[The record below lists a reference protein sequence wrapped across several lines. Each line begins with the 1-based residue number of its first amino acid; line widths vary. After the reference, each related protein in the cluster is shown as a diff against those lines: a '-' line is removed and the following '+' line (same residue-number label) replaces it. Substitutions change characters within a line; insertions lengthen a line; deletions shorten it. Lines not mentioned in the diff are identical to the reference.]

1 MTQNISSK
9 TEDVAALPSRYPLDL
24 QYFAGE
30 DDGTPSL
37 EDSPEFAADAKEFN
51 AKMDA
56 FTSSRTK
63 EEPAKTE
70 APTETPTTVPVE
82 ESQQAG
88 NTDVADP
95 EDKPKQDPETNKA
108 FQEMRQKLKEVE
120 KAKAEIEAKAK
131 KADELIA
138 QQYGESHGIY
148 TVEQYEQQLQR
159 QKDQEDQ
166 QRYEE
171 AGLTPE
177 EIQMLKEYPQL
188 KQETESFQQSKQ
200 SEDFTAAW
208 KNLYTMYPEVE
219 QAIQK
224 FNAGEEQDI
233 FNDEMRAELA
243 RGASPLAAY
252 RNAHFERIMASKLQN
267 VQEAAKQEAI
277 DKLNSKEHLAPNAS
291 TGGEVDHVE
300 IDEETMRAYR
310 ALNKGKTDAQ
320 IRAWHKKH
328 AN

>member
-1 MTQNISSK
+1 MTEHISSK
-9 TEDVAALPSRYPLDL
+9 MGEVADLPRRLTLNL
-24 QYFAGE
+24 QHFAG
-30 DDGTPSL
+30 DGTPDL
-37 EDSPEFAADAKEFN
+37 EDSPDYAEDMNEFDQ
-51 AKMDA
+51 KMSKYMS
-56 FTSSRTK
+56 TQK
-63 EEPAKTE
+63 QEEPAT
-70 APTETPTTVPVE
+70 PTETTETPSTDPETD
-82 ESQQAG
+82 SKQAA
-88 NTDVADP
+88 TPDVADP
-95 EDKPKQDPETNKA
+95 VEKPKQDSDTNKA
-108 FQEMRQKLKEVE
+108 FQEMRKQLEAE
-120 KAKAEIEAKAK
+120 KARAAEIEAKAK

-159 QKDQEDQ
+159 EKENADR

-188 KQETESFQQSKQ
+188 KQETMEQKQ
-200 SEDFTAAW
+200 LRLEQEQVDGW
-208 KNLYTMYPEVE
+208 KKLYDTYPEFKAAVSSE
-219 QAIQK
+219 NPEELQRL
-224 FNAGEEQDI
+224 FNED
-233 FNDEMRAELA
+233 MKAEIA

-252 RNAHFERIMASKLQN
+252 RNAHFEMIMKSQLQN
-267 VQEAAKQEAI
+267 VQEIAKQEAL

>member
-1 MTQNISSK
+1 MG
-9 TEDVAALPSRYPLDL
+9 EVADLPSRYPLNL
-24 QYFAGE
+24 QLFAG
-30 DDGTPSL
+30 DGTPSL
-37 EDSPEFAADAKEFN
+37 EDSPDYAADMNEFDQ
-51 AKMDA
+51 KMSKYV
-56 FTSSRTK
+56 SSRQQ
-63 EEPAKTE
+63 EEPA
-70 APTETPTTVPVE
+70 TPTDTPEPTTPVPAE

-88 NTDVADP
+88 NPEVAIP
-95 EDKPKQDPETNKA
+95 GDKPKQDPETNKA
-108 FQEMRQKLKEVE
+108 FQEMRKQLEAE
-120 KAKAEIEAKAK
+120 KARAAEIEAKAK

-148 TVEQYEQQLQR
+148 TVEQYEKQLQR
-159 QKDQEDQ
+159 EQEQADR

-188 KQETESFQQSKQ
+188 KQTTESFQQSRQ
-200 SEDFTAAW
+200 TEDFTAAW
-208 KNLYTMYPEVE
+208 KSLYAMYPEVE
-219 QAIQK
+219 QAINQY
-224 FNAGEEQDI
+224 NAGEAQDI
-233 FNDEMRAELA
+233 FNDEMRAELG

-252 RNAHFERIMASKLQN
+252 RSAHFERIMQSQLKN
-267 VQEAAKQEAI
+267 VQEVAKQEAL

-310 ALNKGKTDAQ
+310 ALNKGKSDAQ

>member
-1 MTQNISSK
+1 MNQNISSK
-9 TEDVAALPSRYPLDL
+9 MGEVADLPSRYPLNL
-24 QYFAGE
+24 QLFA

-37 EDSPEFAADAKEFN
+37 EDSADYAADMNEFDQ
-51 AKMDA
+51 KMSKYMSARQQEESTTSTDA
-56 FTSSRTK
+56 P
-63 EEPAKTE
+63 EPT
-70 APTETPTTVPVE
+70 TTVPVE

-88 NTDVADP
+88 NSEVAVP
-95 EDKPKQDPETNKA
+95 EDKPKQDSETNKA
-108 FQEMRQKLKEVE
+108 FQEMRQKLKEAE
-120 KAKAEIEAKAK
+120 NAKADIEAKAK

-138 QQYGESHGIY
+138 LQYGESHGIY

-159 QKDQEDQ
+159 EREYADR

-188 KQETESFQQSKQ
+188 KQETAAEQQARQDRELVTGWQK
-200 SEDFTAAW
+200 
-208 KNLYTMYPEVE
+208 LYSAYPEVE
-219 QAIQK
+219 QAIAK

-233 FNDEMRAELA
+233 FNEEMRAELA

-252 RNAHFERIMASKLQN
+252 RSAHFERIMASKLQN
-267 VQEAAKQEAI
+267 VQEAAKQEAL
-277 DKLNSKEHLAPNAS
+277 DKMNSKEHLAPNAS

-320 IRAWHKKH
+320 IRAWHKKY
-328 AN
+328 AT

>member
-1 MTQNISSK
+1 MNQNISSK
-9 TEDVAALPSRYPLDL
+9 MGEVADLPSRYPLNL
-24 QYFAGE
+24 QLFA

-37 EDSPEFAADAKEFN
+37 EDSADYAADMNEFDQ
-51 AKMDA
+51 KMSKYMSARQQEESTTSNDA
-56 FTSSRTK
+56 P
-63 EEPAKTE
+63 EPT
-70 APTETPTTVPVE
+70 TTVPVE

-88 NTDVADP
+88 NSEVAVP
-95 EDKPKQDPETNKA
+95 EDKPKQDSETNKA
-108 FQEMRQKLKEVE
+108 FQEMRQKLKEAE
-120 KAKAEIEAKAK
+120 KAKADIEAKAK

-138 QQYGESHGIY
+138 LQYGESHGIY

-159 QKDQEDQ
+159 EREYADR

-188 KQETESFQQSKQ
+188 KQETAAEQQARQDRELISGWQK
-200 SEDFTAAW
+200 
-208 KNLYTMYPEVE
+208 LYSTYPEVE
-219 QAIQK
+219 QAIAK

-233 FNDEMRAELA
+233 FNEEMRAELA

-267 VQEAAKQEAI
+267 VQEAAKQEAL
-277 DKLNSKEHLAPNAS
+277 DKMNSKEHLAPNAS

-320 IRAWHKKH
+320 IRAWHKKY
-328 AN
+328 AT